1 MCSAIDRPLVPVT
14 PRSFRVL
21 VLLRHVIP
29 GRGGG
34 GVAARLLFLSVKMA
48 STVLMIKCKA
58 VEFSP

>member
-1 MCSAIDRPLVPVT
+1 MCSAIDRPLVTVT

-48 STVLMIKCKA
+48 STVL
-58 VEFSP
+58 E